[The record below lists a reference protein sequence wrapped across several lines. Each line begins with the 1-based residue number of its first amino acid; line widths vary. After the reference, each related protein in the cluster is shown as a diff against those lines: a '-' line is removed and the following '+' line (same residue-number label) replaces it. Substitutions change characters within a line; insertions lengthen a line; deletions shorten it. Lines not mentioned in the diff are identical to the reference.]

1 MTDSGPTIIATCKQT
16 RFHLLDDRPSQ
27 EVDIQGLNIVVR
39 SSHQASDTNTTDK
52 KPKASK
58 SKSKSDGLELI
69 SNADLR
75 LKAGVH
81 YGLVGRNGTGKSTIL
96 RAMAEKLI
104 PGISYLTR
112 IAILQ
117 QTDAEIKDEDPSGIS
132 DTTRD
137 KLSISDSDKGKTVLE
152 QVMAC
157 DDLRNETKRKVDI
170 LSRSVENEED
180 SLAPV
185 LAIRKLRHE
194 QLQKQLFL
202 AQKNAHLRSGSRGL
216 QARKEL
222 KAIEAKVAISQ
233 NLLDQD
239 PTSIDA
245 ETITIDTK
253 AAVDLMEELQSQ
265 YDTIK
270 VVDIEQQ
277 ARKVLFGL
285 GFKEASLSKPFG
297 TLSGGWRMRC
307 MLAGIL
313 IQNPDIMILDEPTNF
328 LDLLGVMWLENYL
341 KQIRESSSTTLVL
354 VSHDRAFINAVC
366 EELVILRDQ
375 SLTYFKGNLAAYEE
389 NFEYQKLYWGR
400 MKEAQ
405 EKQVAHMEATIREN
419 TKIGK
424 KTGDDNKL
432 RMAKSRQ
439 KKIDDRMGVQV
450 SANGGR
456 FKLNRDM
463 VGWHDNAR
471 AEIEVPKD
479 EKGIFI
485 HLPDAPDLRF
495 PGPLISLENITF
507 RYKRTT
513 PVVLND
519 INLTIHLGDRVG
531 IMGLNGCGKSTL
543 LQLLTGQREPGSVG
557 KVTRHPRL
565 KIGYYAQNSVGD
577 LQKEGHA
584 DPALTAL
591 STMIREVDGQC
602 NEGEVRGLLASL
614 GLPGRIASDVP
625 VFRLSGGQLVRLA
638 MAKILWNPPHLLV
651 LDEVTTHLDFHT
663 VTALAS
669 ALSTFN
675 GAILIV
681 SHDRFLVRSVVEG
694 KRDAEAKLNDDF
706 EAEDDD
712 DQEDNDQGPRRRVVY
727 VLKTGKLVEQGDGV
741 AQFENSLEK
750 RVQKMLADR

>member
-1 MTDSGPTIIATCKQT
+1 MTESGPSILATCKQT
-16 RFHLLDDRPSQ
+16 RFHLLDDRPSR
-27 EVDIQGLNIVVR
+27 EVDIQGLTIAVR
-39 SSHQASDTNTTDK
+39 SSQPSTSE
-52 KPKASK
+52 KPKAAK
-58 SKSKSDGLELI
+58 SKSKSDGLELV

-81 YGLVGRNGTGKSTIL
+81 YGLIGRNGTGKSTIL
-96 RAMAEKLI
+96 KAMAEKLI
-104 PGISYLTR
+104 PGISYTTR

-117 QTDAEIKDEDPSGIS
+117 QTDAEIEDEDDNSLAESLREAASVSGG
-132 DTTRD
+132 
-137 KLSISDSDKGKTVLE
+137 KGRSVLE
-152 QVMAC
+152 QVMAS
-157 DDLRNETKRKVDI
+157 DDLRNDIKRKIEV
-170 LSRSVENEED
+170 LSRSLENEDD

-185 LAIRKLRHE
+185 LTIRKLRHE
-194 QLQKQLFL
+194 ELEKQLFL
-202 AQKNAHLRSGSRGL
+202 AQKNASLRSGARGL

-222 KAIEAKVAISQ
+222 KSVETKVAVSRG
-233 NLLDQD
+233 LLNEDKD
-239 PTSIDA
+239 SINA
-245 ETITIDTK
+245 ESITADTQ
-253 AAVDLMEELQSQ
+253 AAVDLLEELQSQ
-265 YDTIK
+265 YETMK

-277 ARKVLFGL
+277 ARKVLLGL
-285 GFKEASLSKPFG
+285 GFKEEGLSKPFV

-328 LDLLGVMWLENYL
+328 LDLLGVIWLENYL
-341 KQIRESSSTTLVL
+341 KQMRETSDTTLVL
-354 VSHDRAFINAVC
+354 VSHDRAFINAIC

-375 SLTYFKGNLAAYEE
+375 TLSYFKGNLAAYEE

-400 MKEAQ
+400 MREAQ
-405 EKQVAHMEATIREN
+405 EKQIAHMEATIRET
-419 TKIGK
+419 TKMGK
-424 KTGDDNKL
+424 KTGDENKL

-463 VGWHDNAR
+463 VGWHENSR

-479 EKGIFI
+479 EKGASMFI
-485 HLPDAPDLRF
+485 PNAPDLRF

-507 RYKRTT
+507 RYKRTA
-513 PVVLND
+513 PVVLSD

-531 IMGLNGCGKSTL
+531 IMGLNGSGKSTL
-543 LQLLTGQREPGSVG
+543 LQLLTGEMEKAGVG

-565 KIGYYAQNSVGD
+565 KIGYYAQNSVGG
-577 LQKEGHA
+577 LQKEGRA
-584 DPALTAL
+584 NQEQTAL
-591 STMIREVDGQC
+591 STIMREADGQL
-602 NEGEVRGLLASL
+602 NEGDARALLGAL

-638 MAKILWNPPHLLV
+638 MAKVLWNPPHLLV
-651 LDEVTTHLDFHT
+651 LDEITTHLDFHT

-675 GAILIV
+675 GAILVV

-694 KRDAEAKLNDDF
+694 KRDGDARLNEDF
-706 EAEDDD
+706 EAEDDEQSD
-712 DQEDNDQGPRRRVVY
+712 DDTQIPRRRTVFI
-727 VLKTGKLVEQGDGV
+727 LKAGKLVEQTGV
-741 AQFENSLEK
+741 EQFEKSLEK
-750 RVQKMLADR
+750 RVKKMLSG